1 MKKNNNQK
9 RWNVRYLGAFLAI
22 AAVLV
27 FAPAA
32 HADIG
37 TAIDDA
43 AGQVKGIFS
52 NVSNLI
58 LMIGGVVGLVG
69 VSGFTRNGMVVNGT
83 SRKRLWAGQAL
94 AFFCCWLE
102 LHSKLS
108 MASNKF

>member
-1 MKKNNNQK
+1 MKRQK
-9 RWNVRYLGAFLAI
+9 CKGPGKFKYLGAFLAI
-22 AAVLV
+22 AAVVL
-27 FAPAA
+27 FAPQA

-69 VSGFTRNGMVVNGT
+69 GIRVYQKWNGGERDIQKEIVG
-83 SRKRLWAGQAL
+83 WAGSCIFLLLVGTAL
-94 AFFCCWLE
+94 
-102 LHSKLS
+102 KTIYGI
-108 MASNKF
+108 

>member
-9 RWNVRYLGAFLAI
+9 RRNVRYLGTFLAI

-69 VSGFTRNGMVVNGT
+69 GIRVYQKWNGGERDIQKEIVG
-83 SRKRLWAGQAL
+83 WAGSCIFLLLVGTAL
-94 AFFCCWLE
+94 KTFYGI
-102 LHSKLS
+102 
-108 MASNKF
+108 